1 MALKRR
7 IFTRDFKLQ
16 VVREVDAGKSMAQVS
31 RQHQINPNTIAKWRR
46 QLRQYPNTAFA
57 GRGNPYTDEAR
68 VAELERMVGKLTME
82 NDLLKKA
89 LSLLDEQATSKIGN
103 GSSK

>member
-7 IFTRDFKLQ
+7 QFTREFKLH
-16 VVREVDAGKSMAQVS
+16 VVREVDAGTPMAQVA
-31 RQHQINPNTIAKWRR
+31 RQHQINPNTIAKWRK
-46 QLRQYPNTAFA
+46 QLRQYPQTAFA
-57 GRGNPYTDEAR
+57 GQGRAYTDEAR
-68 VAELERMVGKLTME
+68 VAELECMVGRLTME

-89 LSLLDEQATSKIGN
+89 LSLLDEQASSQTGN